1 MMRIPGSAHVI
12 AGKAGQHS
20 RGELLFSILVE
31 FWLTD
36 GDDPILR
43 NPKQD
48 RISVAA
54 PYDAPTADL
63 LEAMQVYFTYSLTIM
78 YTCQSP

>member
-1 MMRIPGSAHVI
+1 MYIQAAYGI
-12 AGKAGQHS
+12 AGKAGQYS
-20 RGELLFSILVE
+20 RGELLFSILTE

-63 LEAMQVYFTYSLTIM
+63 LEAMQV
-78 YTCQSP
+78 